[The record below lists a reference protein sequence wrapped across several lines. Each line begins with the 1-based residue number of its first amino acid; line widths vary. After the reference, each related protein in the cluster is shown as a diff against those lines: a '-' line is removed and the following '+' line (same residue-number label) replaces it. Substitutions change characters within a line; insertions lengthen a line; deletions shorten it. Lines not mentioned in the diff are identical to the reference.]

1 MQVGSLDNTG
11 KNGKSFAVRKNFPA
25 ELLLPKDIYL
35 AALTRSVRRPL
46 PPCLYMAKF
55 LAELL
60 GCTLPDKGTSSMFES
75 RSQSR
80 IGLKQ
85 STKQKTTTFST
96 LANEKSLSDRKW
108 WWLTERRFRA
118 AQNSKTESRKGWSS

>member
-1 MQVGSLDNTG
+1 
-11 KNGKSFAVRKNFPA
+11 
-25 ELLLPKDIYL
+25 
-35 AALTRSVRRPL
+35 
-46 PPCLYMAKF
+46 MAKF

-96 LANEKSLSDRKW
+96 LANEKSVSDRKW
-108 WWLTERRFRA
+108 MPARILKDQPHLQLMTSHKLMIHTGVTTTY
-118 AQNSKTESRKGWSS
+118 QT

>member
-1 MQVGSLDNTG
+1 
-11 KNGKSFAVRKNFPA
+11 
-25 ELLLPKDIYL
+25 
-35 AALTRSVRRPL
+35 
-46 PPCLYMAKF
+46 MAKF

-96 LANEKSLSDRKW
+96 LANEKSVSDRKW
-108 WWLTERRFRA
+108 ESYEGGVCFALVLKLTVILV
-118 AQNSKTESRKGWSS
+118 S

>member
-1 MQVGSLDNTG
+1 
-11 KNGKSFAVRKNFPA
+11 
-25 ELLLPKDIYL
+25 
-35 AALTRSVRRPL
+35 
-46 PPCLYMAKF
+46 MAKF

-96 LANEKSLSDRKW
+96 LANEKSVSDRKW
-108 WWLTERRFRA
+108 IYMEDVSLTEMGLPSFRK
-118 AQNSKTESRKGWSS
+118 SDDWKCTV